1 MPASSDIQQSRDPQ
15 LKRAFHQ
22 HLPRRLASVQRRLRA
37 LGEAGWDIN
46 TLALIYSEIQQLA
59 GSSGK
64 YGMVEVSEKLFALE
78 TYLAPFVDSGEIPD
92 ADQTDEIHRLITQ
105 LDAFTG
111 GSDPD
116 EMEFDPQAVVA
127 KVIAT
132 ASPAAPVLDDA
143 GVPLAENVPTYVEP
157 PAEFLPFEVQAVR
170 PFHNLA
176 ADEPLDTGAAA
187 AGYGD
192 PEIERLSAG
201 NVELTLGNIAEHIV
215 TGDEQLSIEA
225 AEDVG
230 ESWRDDVI
238 AAEEEAAEAEEE
250 VEPGAPAANAAAPP
264 APEAPP
270 RAEPAAPAPQRQPTL
285 YYLHLDNEHTRRL
298 AASLEGDYD
307 LHSFDDVEE
316 FKEVISAM
324 GPEAVLID
332 GVFIDEIENL
342 GTLVKRIRQK
352 QNRPMP
358 MLAFSDSTDVGHRLK
373 ILRAGADAFL
383 KSSAEPAEVRR
394 RLAELMHDAG
404 EDPYRVL
411 IVEDDRAQGLFAES
425 ILRKVGMDVRLERD
439 PMKVMDQLERFDPEL
454 ILMDLYMPQ
463 CDGMELTAIIRE
475 RDDFINTPI
484 VFLSGEVDTDKHF
497 DALLAGGDDF
507 LSKPIRPRH
516 LIQAVTNRVQR
527 ARAVAR
533 RQRTAPGAPDSV
545 TGLTDRPR
553 LLEQTNRLLAE
564 IEAGDPKRPGGIL
577 YVEID
582 RPFELRKRLGL
593 TGFEQLSEQIG
604 PLLTEALGADDL
616 ATRYSDNA
624 YCLMLERRS
633 VEGLRAVA
641 QQCVQAVGKH
651 FFRVGDGTAA
661 ATVSVGVCQLSSQLA
676 DAGAVIAAAE
686 RACNTGG
693 GAGRIGVQELA
704 GDIFDSSDEV
714 LPLLIEDALKHDRLQ
729 VVFQPIV
736 SLRGDAEEQYQALVR
751 IVGEDDKPIPAASF
765 IAVAEQT
772 GMVEQIDR
780 WILKRALSVIDE
792 RRRAA
797 RPLRLFV
804 NQSQTALTDKE
815 LLTKLYKQLQTRGVD
830 PSYLVLEFK
839 LPEIINRL
847 KAAVALA
854 TGLKKLGV
862 KMSLGGFDGSDPA
875 FQALEHLAVDFVK
888 LPAADPESGDGVIGK
903 DLGSVVERLHRL
915 EKLVIIPAIE
925 DAKTAA
931 RLWSTGVDF
940 IQGNFVQRPEAELIY
955 QFTDAHA

>member
-37 LGEAGWDIN
+37 LAEAGWDIN
-46 TLALIYSEIQQLA
+46 TLALIYGEIQQLA

-92 ADQTDEIHRLITQ
+92 AEQTEEIYRLITQ
-105 LDAFTG
+105 LDAFSG
-111 GSDPD
+111 GSDSD
-116 EMEFDPQAVVA
+116 QAEFDPRAVVA

-132 ASPAAPVLDDA
+132 ASPAAPILDEE
-143 GVPLAENVPTYVEP
+143 GVPLAENIPTYVEP
-157 PAEFLPFEVQAVR
+157 PAEFLPFEAQAAR

-176 ADEPLDTGAAA
+176 ANEPLDTGGAA
-187 AGYGD
+187 AGYID

-201 NVELTLGNIAEHIV
+201 NMELTLGNIAEHIV
-215 TGDEQLSIEA
+215 TGGDQLSIETA
-225 AEDVG
+225 QDVV
-230 ESWRDDVI
+230 ESWRDDVNAAEAKAKAEAEAEAEAEAAAEPEPRA
-238 AAEEEAAEAEEE
+238 AAEEPRQEEPPAAEEPTGAE
-250 VEPGAPAANAAAPP
+250 AAAPSH
-264 APEAPP
+264 
-270 RAEPAAPAPQRQPTL
+270 RQPTL
-285 YYLHLDNEHTRRL
+285 YYLHQDNEHTRHL
-298 AASLEGDYD
+298 SASLEGEYD
-307 LHSFDDVEE
+307 LHSFDNVEE
-316 FKEVISAM
+316 FKEIISAM
-324 GPEAVLID
+324 GPDAVLID

-394 RLAELMHDAG
+394 RLAELMQDTG
-404 EDPYRVL
+404 ENPYRVL
-411 IVEDDRAQGLFAES
+411 IVEDDRAQGMFAES

-439 PMKVMDQLERFDPEL
+439 PMKVMVQLERFNPEL

-463 CDGMELTAIIRE
+463 CDGMELTTIIRE
-475 RDDFINTPI
+475 RDEFINTPI
-484 VFLSGEVDTDKHF
+484 VFLSGEADTDKHF

-533 RQRTAPGAPDSV
+533 RQKSAPGTPDSV
-545 TGLTDRPR
+545 TGLTDRSS
-553 LLEQTNRLLAE
+553 LLEQTNRMLAE
-564 IEAGDPKRPGGIL
+564 NESGDPGRPGGIL

-582 RPFELRKRLGL
+582 RPFEVRKRLGL
-593 TGFEQLSEQIG
+593 SGFEQLTEQIG
-604 PLLTEALGADDL
+604 PLLTEVLGADDL

-624 YCLMLERRS
+624 YCLMLKRRS
-633 VEGLRAVA
+633 VAGLKAIA
-641 QQCVQAVGKH
+641 EQCVAAVGGH
-651 FFRVGDGTAA
+651 FFRVGEGTSA

-686 RACNTGG
+686 RACNTGSG
-693 GAGRIGVQELA
+693 TGRIGVQELA
-704 GDIFDSSDEV
+704 GDLFDASDDV

-751 IVGEDDKPIPAASF
+751 IVGEDDRPIPAASF

-804 NQSQTALTDKE
+804 NQSQTALTDTE
-815 LLTKLYKQLQTRGVD
+815 LLTRLYKQLQTRGVD

-847 KAAVALA
+847 KAAVVLA
-854 TGLKKLGV
+854 SGLKKLGV
-862 KMSLGGFDGSDPA
+862 KMSLGGFDGSDTA
-875 FQALEHLAVDFVK
+875 FQALEHLEADFVK
-888 LPAADPESGDGVIGK
+888 LPTTGQESGDGVIGK
-903 DLGSVVERLHRL
+903 DLGS
-915 EKLVIIPAIE
+915 ANCCG
-925 DAKTAA
+925 T
-931 RLWSTGVDF
+931 
-940 IQGNFVQRPEAELIY
+940 
-955 QFTDAHA
+955 